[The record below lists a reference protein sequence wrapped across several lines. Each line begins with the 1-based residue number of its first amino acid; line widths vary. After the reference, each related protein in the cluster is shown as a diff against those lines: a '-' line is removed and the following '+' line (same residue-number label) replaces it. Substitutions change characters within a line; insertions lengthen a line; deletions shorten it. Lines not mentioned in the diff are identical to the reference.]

1 MDLTVVLPARNEA
14 ENLGQ
19 LVPSILATFDRHG
32 IDGEVFVIDDY
43 STDVT
48 PDVLA
53 QLESDRVRSTRFP
66 VNLGRAHGIAAGF
79 HHAKGD
85 AVAVMDSDRQYD
97 PEDLPKLLAALASG
111 ADVANGVRVDRA
123 DNPWRR
129 TVSRTYNAIV
139 MRAALDVR
147 VEDANSGLKMFTADA
162 IERMGYDPSPLRR
175 GHRFLIAW
183 AVATDLEIAEV
194 PIKHFDRPAGRSYIK
209 AFREA
214 RLTMLD
220 LWTFRRTVI
229 RPRKRRSKTLSGARR

>member
-14 ENLGQ
+14 ENLGE
-19 LVPSILATFDRHG
+19 LVPDILATFDRHG
-32 IDGEVFVIDDY
+32 IDGEVFVIDDS
-43 STDVT
+43 STDST
-48 PDVLA
+48 PEVLA
-53 QLESDRVRSTRFP
+53 ALEGERVRSTRFP

-79 HHAKGD
+79 HYSRAD

-97 PEDLPKLLAALASG
+97 PEDLPALLAALAAG

-129 TVSRTYNAIV
+129 LVSRTYNTIV
-139 MRAALDVR
+139 MRAALGVR
-147 VEDANSGLKMFTADA
+147 VVDANSGLKMFSSES
-162 IERMGYDPSPLRR
+162 IGKMGYDPSALNR

-183 AVATDLEIAEV
+183 AVAMDLDIAEV
-194 PIKHFDRPAGRSYIK
+194 PIEHFDRPAGRSYIK

-229 RPRKRRSKTLSGARR
+229 RPKKRAAKTLASSRH

>member
-14 ENLGQ
+14 ENLGR
-19 LVPSILATFDRHG
+19 LVPDILATFERHG
-32 IDGEVFVIDDY
+32 IDGEVFVIDDS
-43 STDVT
+43 STDAT
-48 PDVLA
+48 PDVIA
-53 QLESDRVRSTRFP
+53 ELEGDRVRSTRFP

-79 HHAKGD
+79 HHAKGS

-97 PEDLPKLLAALASG
+97 PEDLPALLGALADG

-129 TVSRTYNAIV
+129 AVSRTYNAIV
-139 MRAALDVR
+139 MRAALGVR

-162 IERMGYDPSPLRR
+162 IERMGYDPSSLHR

-183 AVATDLEIAEV
+183 AVASDLDIAEV
-194 PIKHFDRPAGRSYIK
+194 PIRHFDRPAGRSYIK
-209 AFREA
+209 AFREG
-214 RLTMLD
+214 RLTLLD

-229 RPRKRRSKTLSGARR
+229 RDRREGAKRPASSRR